1 MPSRRAFTLV
11 ELLVVIT
18 IVGLLAALAVP
29 AISKSLQ
36 RSKQAAS
43 LSNIRQLGMA
53 MLAYAA
59 DHNMS
64 LPARATGSG
73 GVRWPRALYD
83 SMLPDVRTFV
93 DPSDPKP
100 ASTDPDTF
108 FRNNRNNSSYVFN
121 GFNDLGT
128 LDDPSF
134 QVNLNR
140 LAQPSSTILF
150 SKKRRQRGDFYMD
163 VLEGSRGNHVEV
175 LDWDTYG
182 NTLHYFF
189 ADGSAR
195 WLTPAQYR
203 DEYWLADKDFTF
215 P

>member
-11 ELLVVIT
+11 ELMVVIT

-29 AISKSLQ
+29 AIHQSLQ

-43 LSNIRQLGMA
+43 LSNIRQIGMA

-59 DHNMS
+59 DHQMN
-64 LPARATGSG
+64 LPARTTDPLSP
-73 GVRWPRALYD
+73 RWPRILHD
-83 SMLPDVRTFV
+83 FMLPDIRAFV

-100 ASTDPDTF
+100 VSLDPQTF
-108 FRNNRNNSSYVFN
+108 FRNNRNNSSYIFN

-128 LDDPSF
+128 LHNPSI

-150 SKKRRQRGDFYMD
+150 SKKRHDRGDFYMD
-163 VLEGSRGNHVEV
+163 ILEGPQGNHMDV

-203 DEYWLADKDFTF
+203 DEYWLADKDFAF

>member
-1 MPSRRAFTLV
+1 MPRRSAFTLV
-11 ELLVVIT
+11 ELLVVVVIL
-18 IVGLLAALAVP
+18 GLLAGLAVP
-29 AISKSLQ
+29 AIGKALQ

-43 LSNIRQLGMA
+43 LSNIRQIGMG

-59 DHNMS
+59 DHNMN
-64 LPARATGSG
+64 LPPRSTGAS
-73 GVRWPRALYD
+73 VRWPRALYD
-83 SMLPDVRTFV
+83 TAVPDVRAFV

-100 ASTDPDTF
+100 ASLDPDAF
-108 FRNNRNNSSYVFN
+108 FRGGRNNSSYIFN
-121 GFNDLGT
+121 GFNDLGA
-128 LDDPSF
+128 LDDATL

-163 VLEGSRGNHVEV
+163 LLEGSSGNHVQV

-182 NTLHYFF
+182 STLHYFF

-195 WLTPAQYR
+195 WLTPAEYR
-203 DEYWLADKDFTF
+203 DEFWLADKDF
-215 P
+215 PLP